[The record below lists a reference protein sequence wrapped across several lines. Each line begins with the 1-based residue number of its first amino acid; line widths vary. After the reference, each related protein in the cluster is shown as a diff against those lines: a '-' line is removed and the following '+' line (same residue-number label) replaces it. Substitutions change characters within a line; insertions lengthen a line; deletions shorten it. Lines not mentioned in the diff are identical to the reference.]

1 MLMLVLILVAVPV
14 YAKDDNVDQL
24 KFEDIE
30 KLMNRHNPSIQV
42 NKNLI
47 KNLEDGIDA
56 MEDAEDDKEDLEDAI
71 DGIDDGIS
79 MLNELI
85 DDQTSMLEALNLSL
99 FPGGEGFLPGED
111 DDTDTGLIG
120 QDPDEENGEED
131 EGSGDIQLPI
141 NNQPDGLVYGTLG
154 KTIMYVQVL
163 YEMNLQSLESNIDML
178 EDQLDALEK
187 LPSQI
192 MELEKT
198 ILQLEMA
205 NESIILGAQN
215 LYLGYHTLVRE
226 LDGLAKNLELLEDQ
240 INIMTLQEELGMIT
254 SLDLMGLENQ
264 RDVLELAIATM
275 ESQLNNLL
283 GQLNIMFGQ
292 DFDWELEI
300 ENTIKIDEDDIVDI
314 DYKDD
319 LKKARRNSYAIKI
332 KDYDNEISDH
342 NLWWA
347 ERYGKRADRRTA
359 ERDLEN
365 AEIEL
370 EQENKNVEL
379 TFHNSYEN
387 VQAKFSAYENA
398 VKVLEYEKKQYE
410 ILELKYELGMISK
423 INFKQGEAEYKSQM
437 NKFTAVEQDLFQ
449 AWLVYEALLQGINF
463 QQ

>member
-1 MLMLVLILVAVPV
+1 MDKFRRILMLMLVLILVAVPV

-198 ILQLEMA
+198 I
-205 NESIILGAQN
+205 
-215 LYLGYHTLVRE
+215 
-226 LDGLAKNLELLEDQ
+226 
-240 INIMTLQEELGMIT
+240 
-254 SLDLMGLENQ
+254 
-264 RDVLELAIATM
+264 
-275 ESQLNNLL
+275 
-283 GQLNIMFGQ
+283 
-292 DFDWELEI
+292 
-300 ENTIKIDEDDIVDI
+300 
-314 DYKDD
+314 
-319 LKKARRNSYAIKI
+319 NS
-332 KDYDNEISDH
+332 
-342 NLWWA
+342 
-347 ERYGKRADRRTA
+347 
-359 ERDLEN
+359 
-365 AEIEL
+365 
-370 EQENKNVEL
+370 
-379 TFHNSYEN
+379 
-387 VQAKFSAYENA
+387 
-398 VKVLEYEKKQYE
+398 
-410 ILELKYELGMISK
+410 
-423 INFKQGEAEYKSQM
+423 
-437 NKFTAVEQDLFQ
+437 
-449 AWLVYEALLQGINF
+449 
-463 QQ
+463 